1 MYLEITL
8 VLLSAAVLAM
18 VLMII
23 PLVIYITRFCG
34 GSRRQLKISIKTC
47 PASSKMWTSL
57 AVNLRASSSL
67 SKEGGS
73 DRCLAGQNTILSR
86 SGFRHWGDRPA
97 LSPLTTIRLVRTA
110 SAW

>member
-23 PLVIYITRFCG
+23 PLVIYITRFLRG
-34 GSRRQLKISIKTC
+34 LTAAIENINKDLPRILQNVDE
-47 PASSKMWTSL
+47 L

-67 SKEGGS
+67 FKKRVEAIDASLVKIQSFLG
-73 DRCLAGQNTILSR
+73 LV
-86 SGFRHWGDRPA
+86 SGIGETARPF
-97 LSPLTTIRLVRTA
+97 LP
-110 SAW
+110 